1 MTPTQEA
8 LQTLGAKAKDQ
19 AGALEAAKRKRAA
32 KRAAKKQQEE
42 EEGNDEAGA
51 GAGAGAVLGRTSTV
65 PPGTEMGQ
73 DQLAI

>member
-19 AGALEAAKRKRAA
+19 ADALEAAKRKRAA

-51 GAGAGAVLGRTSTV
+51 GAGAVLGRTSTV